1 MVPVPFF
8 FVTTHAGFKHARIRK
23 NRLASDSWRSRLE
36 DASSSLPG
44 ERFDEVGERYL
55 LHGTG
60 PDHLLDILHQG
71 FTEKLA
77 SLKGLFGAGNYLA
90 EDPEKID
97 QYTRPDPGLETPGL
111 EEIHSR
117 LYRAGGNYHPGED
130 MFYCFIVR
138 ATCGASLQISGLD
151 QDDRLRDET
160 GRDVFLTPDRRELA
174 RVPGTSPAFSYH
186 SLVVNLCTGKT
197 SSKAA
202 VARFREVVIF
212 EGNRIYPEYLVAYK
226 RV

>member
-1 MVPVPFF
+1 MVPVVF
-8 FVTTHAGFKHARIRK
+8 FVMTHAGFKHARIRK

-36 DASSSLPG
+36 EASSSLPG

-151 QDDRLRDET
+151 EDRLRDEA

-197 SSKAA
+197 SSKAV